1 MAATSP
7 RDGQLQAL
15 LRHPS
20 LWRGRDA
27 AVPAGWPTG
36 FEALD
41 AALPGGGWPRR
52 GLIEVVA
59 PGPGH
64 GELTLF
70 APLLRRLFHEQQ
82 VDRCAAFF
90 APPFELFAPAWR
102 AQGLPLAKLLVV
114 RAPEPLWALEQ
125 GLLSGVCAIAFG
137 WVGAGVSL
145 VALRRLVLAAEQG
158 GALGVLIRPLRTA
171 REPTAALLRVAIAR
185 TSQGFAIE
193 LLKGRGLAPRRLELE
208 LS

>member
-1 MAATSP
+1 MQATSHQA
-7 RDGQLQAL
+7 QLEAL

-20 LWRGRDA
+20 LWRGRGA

-36 FEALD
+36 FEPLD

-70 APLLRRLFHEQQ
+70 APLLRQLLEPQ
-82 VDRCAAFF
+82 VDRCAAFV

-102 AQGLPLAKLLVV
+102 AMGLPLTKLLVV

-125 GLLSGVCAIAFG
+125 GLLSGV
-137 WVGAGVSL
+137 
-145 VALRRLVLAAEQG
+145 
-158 GALGVLIRPLRTA
+158 
-171 REPTAALLRVAIAR
+171 
-185 TSQGFAIE
+185 
-193 LLKGRGLAPRRLELE
+193 
-208 LS
+208 